1 MLTLVLAL
9 LAGVVT
15 VAAPCMLPML
25 PILLGASVGQAGK
38 AFNPADLQVKVGDS
52 VKFNNDDT
60 VDHAVLVKGP
70 HESNLGQIKP
80 GDAKSVS
87 FDQAGTYDVRCAIH
101 PKMKLTI
108 TVQ

>member
-1 MLTLVLAL
+1 MRIAAIIIASQLAF
-9 LAGVVT
+9 
-15 VAAPCMLPML
+15 VAA
-25 PILLGASVGQAGK
+25 ASAGEVTVGQAGK
-38 AFNPADLQVKVGDS
+38 AFNPGDLQVKVGDS

-60 VDHAVLVKGP
+60 VTHAVLVKGP

-87 FDQAGTYDVRCAIH
+87 FDQAGTYDVKCAIH